1 MLDMGFAEDMQAI
14 LGLCTMSSAR
24 PASSPPH
31 SPWVR
36 EVAPKYMRTEPTIV
50 DLVGDRDVKA
60 STDVRHIAI
69 GAPGPVSQRVSCIND
84 AIAMYATATGRVIVF
99 CDKKSEC
106 DELANAEELKLEAKC
121 LHGDIPQASR
131 EKTMAAFRAGR
142 FRVLVA
148 TDVAARGLDMVVEL
162 VVNARPP
169 IKALSGREDTETYV
183 HRSGRTGRAGRK
195 GICVTLVGPRDRN
208 TLQAIERSTGNSFEW
223 LSAPNPTSLLKT
235 AAQTAAADAGGV
247 DGDVV
252 RLFEGAAAELLAAK
266 EGDATAAVAAALAL
280 ATGTTRLPPPRS
292 LITHQDGYATMHATM
307 RSAVPNTGFVWGA
320 IRKLLPEGACEGVDN
335 VRLVKLTADGRGA
348 VFDVAEKMLEHMR
361 KAVESGKNEWLK
373 FAEVLPGYIPIILEK
388 MGHETATRDD

>member
-14 LGLCTMSSAR
+14 LGLCTYEQRQTCLFSATL
-24 PASSPPH
+24 P
-31 SPWVR
+31 PWVR

-84 AIAMYATATGRVIVF
+84 AIAMYATATADHRLLRQEVRVRRAR
-99 CDKKSEC
+99 ERRG
-106 DELANAEELKLEAKC
+106 A
-121 LHGDIPQASR
+121 QARGQVPPRRHSAGTR

-280 ATGTTRLPPPRS
+280 ASGTTRLPPPRS
-292 LITHQDGYATMHATM
+292 LFTHQDGYATSHATM

-361 KAVESGKNEWLK
+361 KAVESGRTS
-373 FAEVLPGYIPIILEK
+373 G
-388 MGHETATRDD
+388 